1 MIYISRRTDVS
12 LKKAIA
18 IKVIAIL
25 LSLVVCA
32 LVLFIMTRLNPLD
45 IYIAMFKGSFSTQ
58 RKFWALLQNTAIL
71 LCIALAVTPAFKMR
85 FWNLGAE
92 GQVLMGA
99 LVSATFM
106 FYIQDG
112 WPSWLLILVML
123 VTSVIAGLIWAGI
136 PGFFKAKFGTNET
149 LFTLMMNYVAIQLV
163 KFCIAVWVPNG
174 SSVMGVL
181 NRQTQCGWIP
191 SLFGQKY
198 LINILTVAT
207 LTVLMFIYLKYSKQG
222 YEISVVG
229 ESEKTARYI
238 GINVK
243 KVIMR
248 TACISGAIGGLAGFL
263 LCAGTGHTVSAT
275 LAGGN
280 GFTAVL
286 VSWLAKFNPFGMV
299 LTSLLI
305 VFLQKGSGEIAQAFR
320 LSDNISDVTTGIIL
334 FFIIGSEFFTNYR
347 IHLRRK

>member
-1 MIYISRRTDVS
+1 
-12 LKKAIA
+12 
-18 IKVIAIL
+18 
-25 LSLVVCA
+25 
-32 LVLFIMTRLNPLD
+32 
-45 IYIAMFKGSFSTQ
+45 
-58 RKFWALLQNTAIL
+58 
-71 LCIALAVTPAFKMR
+71 
-85 FWNLGAE
+85 
-92 GQVLMGA
+92 
-99 LVSATFM
+99 M
-106 FYIQDG
+106 FYIQDS

-123 VTSVIAGLIWAGI
+123 VASVAAGLIWAGI
-136 PGFFKAKFGTNET
+136 PGYFKAKFGTNET

-198 LINILTVAT
+198 LINILIVAA
-207 LTVLMFIYLKYSKQG
+207 LTVLMYIYLKYSKQG

-243 KVIMR
+243 KVILR

-305 VFLQKGSGEIAQAFR
+305 VFLGLLFAGPDGRFQQTDPVVIKQCFSCNSESSANLLYCFHPVLFLSR
-320 LSDNISDVTTGIIL
+320 L
-334 FFIIGSEFFTNYR
+334 F
-347 IHLRRK
+347 